1 MEDKKKTES
10 RAEKILAELQEERQV
25 EVMPKEMSNKI
36 RKAIG
41 DIVKKARENFDH
53 LIRKGA
59 IRV

>member
-1 MEDKKKTES
+1 
-10 RAEKILAELQEERQV
+10 LAELQEERQV